1 MNESAQ
7 KILIVTAVAAER
19 EAVLRGLAG
28 DDRYEVIAAGV
39 GLAAAA
45 SRTAKTLASGHYKLV
60 ISAGIGGGFP
70 GQAPVGSL
78 VVASDIIAADLGSET
93 PDGFLS
99 VDKLGFGSA
108 YIQTPSKLAVLLTEA
123 LQAAGL
129 IAACGPILS
138 VSTTTGTKATAEA
151 LTARVPGAAAE
162 AMEGFGVAQA
172 AQDFGLPVLEIRA
185 ISNAVGPRDRDAW
198 KIPQALQTLEAAISQ
213 LPEVLT

>member
-1 MNESAQ
+1 MNESVP

-28 DDRYEVIAAGV
+28 NDPYEVIAAGV
-39 GLAAAA
+39 GPAAAA
-45 SRTAKTLASGHYKLV
+45 SCTARTLASGHYQLV

-78 VVASDIIAADLGSET
+78 VVASEIIAADLGSET
-93 PDGFLS
+93 PEGFLS

-108 YIQTPSKLAVLLTEA
+108 YIQTTPELAERLTSVLQE
-123 LQAAGL
+123 AGL
-129 IAACGPILS
+129 PATCGPVLS
-138 VSTTTGTKATAEA
+138 VSTTTGTKETAEA
-151 LTARVPGAAAE
+151 LAARVPGAAAE

-172 AQDFGLPVLEIRA
+172 AQDYGLPVLEIRA

-198 KIPQALQTLEAAISQ
+198 KIPQALQALEAAISK
-213 LPEVLT
+213 LPEVLI

>member
-1 MNESAQ
+1 MNESVP

-28 DDRYEVIAAGV
+28 IDPYEVIAAGV
-39 GLAAAA
+39 GPAAAA
-45 SRTAKTLASGHYKLV
+45 SRTARTLASGHYQLV

-93 PDGFLS
+93 PEGFLS
-99 VDKLGFGSA
+99 VDRLGFGSA
-108 YIQTPSKLAVLLTEA
+108 YIQTTPELAERLTSVLQE
-123 LQAAGL
+123 AGL
-129 IAACGPILS
+129 VATCGPVLS
-138 VSTTTGTKATAEA
+138 VSTTTGTKETAEA
-151 LTARVPGAAAE
+151 LAARVPGAAAE

-198 KIPQALQTLEAAISQ
+198 KIPQALQALEAAISK

>member
-1 MNESAQ
+1 MNESVQ
-7 KILIVTAVAAER
+7 KILIVTAVSAEK

-28 DDRYEVIAAGV
+28 NDRYEVITAGV
-39 GLAAAA
+39 GPAAAA
-45 SRTAKTLASGHYKLV
+45 SRTARALASGHYKLV

-70 GQAPVGSL
+70 NQAPIGSL

-108 YIQTPSKLAVLLTEA
+108 YIQTPAKLVVQLTET
-123 LQAAGL
+123 LQAADL
-129 IAACGPILS
+129 MAVCGPILS
-138 VSTTTGTKATAEA
+138 VSTTTGTKATADA
-151 LTARVPGAAAE
+151 LEARVPGAAAE

-172 AQDFGLPVLEIRA
+172 AQDCGLPVIEIRA

-198 KIPQALQTLEAAISQ
+198 KIPQALRVLEAGISR
-213 LPEVLT
+213 LPEVFS